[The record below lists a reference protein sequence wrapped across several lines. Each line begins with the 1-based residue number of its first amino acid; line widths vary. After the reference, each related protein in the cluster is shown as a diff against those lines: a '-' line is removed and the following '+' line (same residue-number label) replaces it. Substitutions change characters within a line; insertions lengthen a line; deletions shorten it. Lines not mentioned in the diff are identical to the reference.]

1 MQTFEDYKF
10 ANMTDEEKNR
20 ITDLERA
27 MAKGDN
33 KNVILIAYE
42 NKASENK

>member
-1 MQTFEDYKF
+1 MQKFEDYKF
-10 ANMTDEEKNR
+10 ANMTEEEKNR
-20 ITDLERA
+20 ITDLEQT

-42 NKASENK
+42 NKNKVQG